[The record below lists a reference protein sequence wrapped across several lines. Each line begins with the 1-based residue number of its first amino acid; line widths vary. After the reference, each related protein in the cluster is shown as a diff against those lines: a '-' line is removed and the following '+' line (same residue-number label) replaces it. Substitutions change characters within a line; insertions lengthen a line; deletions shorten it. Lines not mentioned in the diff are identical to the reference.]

1 MIGKKGSMI
10 TMLKKETGTDIIP
23 GQNGV
28 VLATG
33 RNPDHERIA
42 VEAIYMIEREAHT
55 TGLTDRVKAMIV
67 ERMKG
72 TKVGQ

>member
-1 MIGKKGSMI
+1 MI
-10 TMLKKETGTDIIP
+10 TMLKKETGTDIVP

-28 VLATG
+28 ILATG
-33 RNPDHERIA
+33 TNPDQERTA

-55 TGLTDRVKAMIV
+55 TGLTDRVKAMIL

-72 TKVGQ
+72 NTVG

>member
-1 MIGKKGSMI
+1 MI

-28 VLATG
+28 ILVIG
-33 RNPDHERIA
+33 RNPDNERTA

-72 TKVGQ
+72 KTVG